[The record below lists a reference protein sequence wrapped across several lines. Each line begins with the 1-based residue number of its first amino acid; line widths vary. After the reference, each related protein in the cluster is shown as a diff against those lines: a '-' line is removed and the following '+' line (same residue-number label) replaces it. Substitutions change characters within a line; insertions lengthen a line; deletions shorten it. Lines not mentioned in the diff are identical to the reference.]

1 MLSHKPE
8 NTVFNKA
15 HCTKTIFQPKIT
27 NNLGTENNTM
37 TVKVTDFEVFQA
49 LAMDS
54 LSSEE
59 NKSGG
64 KENGPRQHRI

>member
-1 MLSHKPE
+1 
-8 NTVFNKA
+8 
-15 HCTKTIFQPKIT
+15 
-27 NNLGTENNTM
+27 M
-37 TVKVTDFEVFQA
+37 TVKVTDFEAFQA